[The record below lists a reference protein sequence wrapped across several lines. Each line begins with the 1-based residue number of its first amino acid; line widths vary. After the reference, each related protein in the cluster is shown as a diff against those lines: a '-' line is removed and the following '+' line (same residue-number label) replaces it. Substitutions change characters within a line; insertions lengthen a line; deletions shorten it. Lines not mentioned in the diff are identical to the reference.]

1 MDMAA
6 LRRSLEAAGYK
17 VVVDARIILVVRDEA
32 GVESSLYDNGQV
44 LLKTPDRDLAEAAY
58 ARLEPVLGAAQR

>member
-32 GVESSLYDNGQV
+32 GVESSLYDNGRV